1 MEEGRSG
8 LMIHNNYIVN
18 KNKNINLSLFPYLSL
33 SPSLSPCQKIC
44 KTDENIEKNIHGNIE
59 KNIYENIEQNIYDDL
74 YTNLKSYF
82 YNELDKKE
90 AHIFTNEFDF
100 DEKLFK
106 CFEDAIVQKSDE
118 DYWYFLRE
126 FLLNKEERERLMKYD

>member
-1 MEEGRSG
+1 MRRGEDRG
-8 LMIHNNYIVN
+8 LMIHNKYYIIN
-18 KNKNINLSLFPYLSL
+18 KNKNINLSLLPYLSL

-44 KTDENIEKNIHGNIE
+44 KTDENIEKNI
-59 KNIYENIEQNIYDDL
+59 YENIEQNINDDL
-74 YTNLKSYF
+74 YTNLKNYF

>member
-1 MEEGRSG
+1 MERERGG

-33 SPSLSPCQKIC
+33 SPSLSPCQKIR

-59 KNIYENIEQNIYDDL
+59 QNIYDDL
-74 YTNLKSYF
+74 YTNLKNYF

-100 DEKLFK
+100 DEKLFR

-126 FLLNKEERERLMKYD
+126 FLLNKEERERLMRYD